1 MVHLWD
7 RGGTHETA
15 RGGFFGRKNA
25 KKLTFFAKKQAKKK
39 KIKKIKGG
47 FFSSWGFTNKKTK
60 IFFFFFGSLG
70 SLFWSKNGHF
80 LEKNQVYDQK
90 ISFRVFF
97 LKKCQ
102 KVDPPK
108 IGHFRGGLLSS
119 LLAKKPSK
127 RLKMHFSSHKG
138 EKIFIIQP
146 LRGLFGQK

>member
-15 RGGFFGRKNA
+15 QGGFFGRKNA
-25 KKLTFFAKKQAKKK
+25 KKLTFFAKKSAKKK

-47 FFSSWGFTNKKTK
+47 FFSSWGFTNKKNK
-60 IFFFFFGSLG
+60 KNFFFFFGSLG

-97 LKKCQ
+97 
-102 KVDPPK
+102 
-108 IGHFRGGLLSS
+108 
-119 LLAKKPSK
+119 
-127 RLKMHFSSHKG
+127 
-138 EKIFIIQP
+138 
-146 LRGLFGQK
+146 

>member
-25 KKLTFFAKKQAKKK
+25 KKLTFFAKKSAKKK

-47 FFSSWGFTNKKTK
+47 FFSSWGFTNKKMKK
-60 IFFFFFGSLG
+60 IFFFFGSLG

-97 LKKCQ
+97 FEKMSESR
-102 KVDPPK
+102 PPQNWP
-108 IGHFRGGLLSS
+108 F
-119 LLAKKPSK
+119 
-127 RLKMHFSSHKG
+127 
-138 EKIFIIQP
+138 
-146 LRGLFGQK
+146 